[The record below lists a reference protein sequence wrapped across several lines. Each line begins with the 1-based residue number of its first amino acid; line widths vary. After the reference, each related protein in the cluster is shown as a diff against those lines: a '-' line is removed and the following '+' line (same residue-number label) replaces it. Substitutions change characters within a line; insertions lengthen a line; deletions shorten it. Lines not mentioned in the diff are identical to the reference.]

1 MSKVYFKC
9 LRQKNNFAQKPCT
22 ARVSTAYLYCLN
34 AHPFARSVSR
44 AGGDGDAVISG
55 RLQITPVGIRDRL
68 YQNDRIGSCSV
79 DRRIGNGIA
88 DLQISDAANIVFRA
102 AVMPADADVA
112 VPSGGGAIVSQS
124 LCHSGVGLT
133 LPYLHIDIQ
142 RWDLQRADTAILT
155 LHAVNAGVGRH
166 ARFD

>member
-1 MSKVYFKC
+1 
-9 LRQKNNFAQKPCT
+9 
-22 ARVSTAYLYCLN
+22 
-34 AHPFARSVSR
+34 
-44 AGGDGDAVISG
+44 
-55 RLQITPVGIRDRL
+55 
-68 YQNDRIGSCSV
+68 
-79 DRRIGNGIA
+79 
-88 DLQISDAANIVFRA
+88 
-102 AVMPADADVA
+102 MPADADVA

-124 LCHSGVGLT
+124 LCHTGVGLT